1 MRLKTLELH
10 GFKSF
15 APKTVLQFENP
26 IVAIV
31 GPNGSGKSNVVE
43 AVRFVLGE
51 QSMKSMRGK
60 GGTDLIFKGSKKLSR
75 VSRAS
80 VVAYFDNRDKIFKL
94 TNDTGEDLS
103 LNYETISIA
112 REVYTD
118 GVNKYILNGSEVR
131 LKDIHGLLAS
141 VHIGS
146 SGHHI
151 ISQGEADRILSAPA
165 RDRKAMVEDAL
176 GLRLYQY
183 KIKESERKLE
193 RTTENMKEVGLLRR
207 ENAPHL
213 KFLEKQVEKFEK
225 AREMKNELA
234 GLYGEYLKKEEVYL
248 EVEKNS
254 LSAEHQKLGKELTE
268 VSGKIKSSEVRDSE
282 RGGKKI
288 EELRTI
294 EQKINSIRGDK
305 NELERKLGR
314 VEGMIEAG
322 ERKVKISG
330 RCPMCGSVIVD
341 TDPEQQEKKQH
352 EETELAELKKT
363 QTQLQSEI
371 QTTEAEEKENTVLA
385 DKLRQELNREM
396 ETLRDLEREK
406 FAWKVR
412 EQELTSA
419 LELLKIKEENLK
431 NRREIFLNEIK
442 EGGVLLGAEIYAYK
456 NFKLENETQE
466 PARHASQGD
475 AGGELKKK
483 IERIKIKLEDT
494 GLGSGT
500 EIMKEYTAVSERDQ
514 FLARELADLEQ
525 SIESLKT
532 LIANLKDKIDTEFKE
547 GVKKINKEFQEFFTT
562 LFGGGHALLS
572 IVTEIKRRRKI
583 NADEDEEPSDAEAL
597 EGEEDAPPEQGIE
610 INVSLPH
617 KKVKDLHAFSGGER
631 SLTSIALLFAMSQ
644 VNPPPFLVLDE
655 TDAALDEA
663 NSRKYGDMLEKLSK
677 RSQLIVVTHNRET
690 MSRAGVLYGV
700 TIGADGASKL
710 LSVKFEE
717 ATQIAK

>member
-15 APKTVLQFENP
+15 APKTVLQFENS

-43 AVRFVLGE
+43 AVRFALGE

-60 GGTDLIFKGSKKLSR
+60 GGTDLIFKGSKNLSR
-75 VSRAS
+75 ASRAS
-80 VVAYFDNRDKIFKL
+80 VAAYFDNQDKIFKL
-94 TNDTGEDLS
+94 ADDAGENLS
-103 LNYETISIA
+103 LNYDTISIA

-193 RTTENMKEVGLLRR
+193 RTTENMKEVTLLRR

-213 KFLEKQVEKFEK
+213 KFLEKQVEKFERAK
-225 AREMKNELA
+225 EMQSELG
-234 GLYGEYLKKEEVYL
+234 GLYNEYLRKEEIYL
-248 EVEKNS
+248 EGEKKNLES
-254 LSAEHQKLGKELTE
+254 EHDKLARELTE
-268 VSGKIKSSEVRDSE
+268 INQKISAGETSHTGAGNRQLEA
-282 RGGKKI
+282 
-288 EELRTI
+288 LRNL
-294 EQKINSIRGDK
+294 EQKVNAVRGEK
-305 NELERKLGR
+305 SELERKLGR
-314 VEGMIEAG
+314 VEGLLESREA
-322 ERKVKISG
+322 KAKISG
-330 RCPMCGSVIVD
+330 RCPLCGSVIAD
-341 TDPEQQEKKQH
+341 TDPEQLEKRQH
-352 EETELAELKKT
+352 EAAELKELKKT
-363 QTQLQSEI
+363 QAETSAEVRRV
-371 QTTEAEEKENTVLA
+371 ENEEKESAALA
-385 DKLRQELNREM
+385 EKLKQEISREM
-396 ETLRDLEREK
+396 EDLRDLEREK
-406 FAWKVR
+406 FAWKVK

-419 LELLKIKEENLK
+419 LELLKIKEDSLK
-431 NRREIFLNEIK
+431 NRRETFENELR
-442 EGGVLLGAEIYAYK
+442 EGGALLGTEIMVYKSAEVGLPQSGNPTSAVP
-456 NFKLENETQE
+456 QE
-466 PARHASQGD
+466 
-475 AGGELKKK
+475 ELKKK

-500 EIMKEYTAVSERDQ
+500 EIMKEFTAVSERDQ
-514 FLARELADLEQ
+514 FLARELTDLEQ

-547 GVKKINKEFQEFFTT
+547 GVKKINKEFQEFFAT
-562 LFGGGHALLS
+562 LFGGGHASLS
-572 IVTEIKRRRKI
+572 VVTEIKRRRKLEI
-583 NADEDEEPSDAEAL
+583 DEDDEPADAEAL
-597 EGEEDAPPEQGIE
+597 AGEETEPEQGIE
-610 INVSLPH
+610 INASLPH

-677 RSQLIVVTHNRET
+677 RSQLILVTHNRET